1 MLIKIDV
8 SPGELLDKLTILEI
22 KEERIKDPAK
32 VQNVVREKEALERAA
47 QAHIT
52 QSSAIDNLRKDLKSV
67 NERLWDVEDEIREC
81 ERAQDFGEKF
91 VELARS
97 VYLTNDH
104 RSDIKRKINDLLGS
118 RFSEVKSYSEYRMT
132 ER

>member
-1 MLIKIDV
+1 MLITVDV

-22 KEERIKDPAK
+22 KGERIKDPAK
-32 VQNVVREKEALERAA
+32 LQNVLREKDALERAA

-52 QSSAIDNLRKDLKSV
+52 QDSAIENLRKDLKSV
-67 NERLWDVEDEIREC
+67 NEKLWDVEDEIREC
-81 ERAQDFGEKF
+81 ERKQDFGERF

-104 RSDIKRKINDLLGS
+104 RSDIKKKINEVLGS
-118 RFSEVKSYSEYRMT
+118 HFSEVKSYSQYKST
-132 ER
+132 QQ

>member
-47 QAHIT
+47 QAHIA

-91 VELARS
+91 IELARS

>member
-104 RSDIKRKINDLLGS
+104 RSDIKRKINDVLGS
-118 RFSEVKSYSEYRMT
+118 HFSEVKSYSEYRMT